1 MPLASGATVA
11 SFLVD
16 DDDADARLMDRPE
29 SPPYTLHRTPSMS
42 ARRSSPRRDEPHQ
55 SSPRRHDP
63 DFDPRA
69 GELQPLTGS
78 RGVRVASERRSFDS
92 SEGGQDGIGLDGI
105 VVDDDDDGQDA
116 SPSPA
121 TRPGWARAWRRG
133 SGEGRGGPTETC
145 LVLLTAYA
153 TIVGLYMLKTVMVPL
168 VTAIF
173 IATLLLPLLDLLTE
187 RPLRCCR
194 RVWCSRTCRACLSLE
209 QRHPDNCCCT
219 VATSFL
225 TIRLPNPVALILVV
239 GMMLAFFFAVGVI
252 VQQSIMQF
260 TTQLPLYEMA
270 FRNESQAFLAKLD
283 ELQISPSEDQRQQVI
298 AAMSEASRIS
308 SLALSV
314 VQVSTEAITFATL
327 VMLYV
332 IFILLG
338 SKTSSKREKQVVLY
352 TIERQLQL
360 YVTLK
365 VAISTLCGVAHALM
379 LRACDIDLAAVFGV
393 MTFLLN
399 FIPTVGLTV
408 ATLGVPLPIIW
419 LAPVDG
425 ISKITAI
432 LGPYLMSFAV
442 SNFVEPALFG
452 ARLNLHPVVVLFALV
467 FWNMLWGIT
476 GALLSVPIMSAAKII
491 LINMRHPTAQWFAA
505 LLEGA
510 ISIDATPEEATS
522 VNRARSYEGEGA
534 RRKSSGG
541 GMP

>member
-1 MPLASGATVA
+1 MQQPPSAGRS
-11 SFLVD
+11 
-16 DDDADARLMDRPE
+16 
-29 SPPYTLHRTPSMS
+29 SPAYTLHFTPSIMR
-42 ARRSSPRRDEPHQ
+42 ARDTAHV
-55 SSPRRHDP
+55 HDQ

-69 GELQPLTGS
+69 AELKPLTGS
-78 RGVRVASERRSFDS
+78 PSTAGGGIQKSSDAHTIDGDDTFDS
-92 SEGGQDGIGLDGI
+92 SIDDRQ
-105 VVDDDDDGQDA
+105 DDD
-116 SPSPA
+116 
-121 TRPGWARAWRRG
+121 RPGLSPLRPAWASAWRQRA
-133 SGEGRGGPTETC
+133 GGPTETC

-153 TIVGLYMLKTVMVPL
+153 TIVGLFMLQSVMVPL
-168 VTAIF
+168 VTALF
-173 IATLLLPLLDLLTE
+173 ISTLLLPMLDLLTE

-194 RVWCSRTCRACLSLE
+194 RVWCQRTCRACLSLE
-209 QRHPDNCCCT
+209 ERHPNNCCCT

-239 GMMLAFFFAVGVI
+239 GLMLSFFFAVGVI
-252 VQQSIMQF
+252 VQQSVMQF
-260 TTQLPLYEMA
+260 TEQLPLYESA
-270 FRNESQAFLAKLD
+270 FRNESRTFLAKLD
-283 ELQISPSEDQRQQVI
+283 ELQISPTEDQRQQVI

-314 VQVSTEAITFATL
+314 VQVSTEVITFATL

-365 VAISTLCGVAHALM
+365 VAISTLCGVAHAIM
-379 LRACDIDLAAVFGV
+379 LNACGIDLAAVFGV
-393 MTFLLN
+393 LTFLLN

-432 LGPYLMSFAV
+432 AGPYLMSFAV

-510 ISIDATPEEATS
+510 ISIDSTPEEATS
-522 VNRARSYEGEGA
+522 INRARGYEGDRHGSF
-534 RRKSSGG
+534 RPSPRSTRSSSGRV
-541 GMP
+541 P